1 MISMTNILDTAG
13 FAEIFGTTPDDVEKT
28 CGDMLSKYDFRYS
41 ILGQNEFENI
51 LLEVIKTIDSDV
63 LSISGKDRHTDWE
76 NGWNENLKS
85 FIESNYDLSTLIPR
99 YMYKLKVK
107 RLFSRYIRP
116 YDKSFEVNF
125 YNIYRHYLFK
135 KYFGQYGHVYE
146 FGCGTGYNLVIM
158 ARLFPD
164 MSLTGLDW
172 ASSSVKLVET
182 ISSAYNFNMRGQR
195 FDYFD
200 PDYGLTIED
209 NSIFITLNSMEQLG
223 NNYHAFLD
231 FILNKK
237 PSLCIN
243 SEPFIDLYDQNNLLD
258 YLAVKYHR
266 KRNYL
271 SGYLDALKE
280 LEHNKKIEILKV
292 QKVRSGN
299 IFHEGYSFVI
309 WRVLNK

>member
-1 MISMTNILDTAG
+1 MTRILDIEG
-13 FAEIFGTTPDDVEKT
+13 FAELFGTTPEDVEEI
-28 CGDMLSKYDFRYS
+28 CGDVLSKYDFQYS
-41 ILGQNEFENI
+41 ILGQSEFENT
-51 LLEVIKTIDSDV
+51 LLEVIKTIDTD
-63 LSISGKDRHTDWE
+63 LSASGKVRHTDWE
-76 NGWNENLKS
+76 NGWNENLKL
-85 FIESNYDLSTLIPR
+85 FVENNYDVSALIPR
-99 YMYKLKVK
+99 YMYKFKVR
-107 RLFSRYIRP
+107 RLFSHYIRP
-116 YDKSFEVNF
+116 YDTSFEVNF

-223 NNYHAFLD
+223 NNYHAFSTS
-231 FILNKK
+231 FSIKN
-237 PSLCIN
+237 PRYVSIRN
-243 SEPFIDLYDQNNLLD
+243 HLLICMI
-258 YLAVKYHR
+258 
-266 KRNYL
+266 
-271 SGYLDALKE
+271 
-280 LEHNKKIEILKV
+280 KIIC
-292 QKVRSGN
+292 
-299 IFHEGYSFVI
+299 
-309 WRVLNK
+309 